1 MKIKKRHVV
10 LATLVLAL
18 SAAVF
23 LNWQLSGGD
32 GVYNTPTNRELG
44 AVTYVNNNMDS
55 STDEMQV
62 NADLSLDES
71 NLSKSQIEYFA
82 QCRTERQKTQDEV
95 KTMAMQILE
104 LSDSSDE
111 AKEDAVEQLNKLEEM
126 FLSQNRIESTLKAKG
141 FTECLCTLSQNS
153 CTVIVPENELE
164 DNSAL
169 IIKACVD
176 EVADLPFENISIVGA
191 E

>member
-1 MKIKKRHVV
+1 MKIKKRHIV

-23 LNWQLSGGD
+23 VNWQLSDAQGIGS
-32 GVYNTPTNRELG
+32 VPTGKELG
-44 AVTYVNNNMDS
+44 AVSYVNTDVNAS
-55 STDEMQV
+55 SDEVQV
-62 NADLSLDES
+62 NAEIQESEDELSED
-71 NLSKSQIEYFA
+71 QIEYFA
-82 QCRTERQKTQDEV
+82 TSKTERQKTQDEV
-95 KTMAMQILE
+95 KTMAMKVLE
-104 LSDSSDE
+104 DSESSDE
-111 AKEDAVEQLNKLEEM
+111 AREEAVEQMNKLEEI
-126 FLSQNRIESTLKAKG
+126 FLSQSRVESTLKAKG
-141 FTECLCTLSQNS
+141 FSECLCFLSENS

-191 E
+191 